1 MIALL
6 VHFEP
11 KFVIWSIPFLGRFN
25 KVCLFYFAVIK
36 GKFGQIFSDPLC
48 LEKLTIFDAKGGKIG
63 VKIFQGHFVVHE
75 LSAVNNLFIILYTD
89 SIKINP
95 RGYNIRI
102 SSVSHFLGK
111 QLSHG
116 EIYKNLV
123 DCVLSHTILK
133 I

>member
-1 MIALL
+1 M

-11 KFVIWSIPFLGRFN
+11 KFGIWSIPFLGRFN

-75 LSAVNNLFIILYTD
+75 LSAVNNLFIIL
-89 SIKINP
+89 
-95 RGYNIRI
+95 
-102 SSVSHFLGK
+102 H
-111 QLSHG
+111 
-116 EIYKNLV
+116 IYRFNQNKPSGV
-123 DCVLSHTILK
+123 
-133 I
+133 